1 MSKKIQANAN
11 AKNGLGP
18 VAREKYEAILKE
30 RVHQCIA
37 AQEAKIQAQR
47 AKALKLYLERNGLAE
62 TVRKY
67 RATLE
72 ELIAFLGE
80 PSYHFHPWLRD
91 DDSLLQQSK
100 AQEGVDTVL
109 RGMKE
114 LKPVHAEIERLRRY
128 ESQIA
133 EKVWL
138 AGAPSEIAELLKE
151 IGGPPADSLSEDT
164 A

>member
-1 MSKKIQANAN
+1 MAKRNGKQAQVVNG
-11 AKNGLGP
+11 KHNGLGP
-18 VAREKYEAILKE
+18 VAREKYESILQA
-30 RVHQCIA
+30 RVRQCIA
-37 AQEAKIQAQR
+37 AQEAKIKAHR
-47 AKALKLYLERNGLAE
+47 PKALKLYLESNGLTD

-67 RATLE
+67 RAALE

-100 AQEGVDTVL
+100 VQEGVEAAL

-114 LKPVHAEIERLRRY
+114 LKPVYVEIERLRRF
-128 ESQIA
+128 ESQVA

-151 IGGPPADSLSEDT
+151 IGEPPAD
-164 A
+164 